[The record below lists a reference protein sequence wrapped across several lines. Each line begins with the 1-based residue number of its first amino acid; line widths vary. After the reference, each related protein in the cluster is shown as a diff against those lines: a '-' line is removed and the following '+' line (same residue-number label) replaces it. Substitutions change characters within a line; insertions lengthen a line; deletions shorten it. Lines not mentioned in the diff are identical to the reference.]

1 VRLETPDP
9 RRPSLG
15 VRELIA
21 LVGAM
26 MALNAL
32 AIDILL
38 PALTEIA
45 ASYDVSGNS
54 AQLVITAYV
63 FGFGLAQLGFG
74 PAADAYGRRRV
85 LLISLLAFI
94 AASVLALLA
103 NSFETLL
110 AARLLQGLAAAGTR
124 VIAVAIVRDLVS
136 GRRMAEIM
144 SFVMT
149 VFMAAPILAPSLGQ
163 LLMLSGRW
171 IWIFVALLA
180 GGLLLFAWVSARLP
194 ETLPPARRQPLS
206 PGATARS
213 YLAAARNRVTAGYLI
228 ASSFIFGSL
237 FAFLATSEQLMTVV
251 YELEAWFGLAFAGVA
266 VGLAF
271 ANIVNARIVGRLGPR
286 RVSHAALSAFVA
298 ANLINAVMSAWLDP
312 APFWIWYPLLTL
324 GMILFGM
331 IGANFTAIA
340 MEPAGDRA
348 GVTAALQG
356 AVTAVSGA
364 VLGSLI
370 GQSFD
375 GSPAPVLAG
384 MALMGVLALA
394 TVAVTERG
402 RMFTPSPEGEAEAAA
417 RD

>member
-1 VRLETPDP
+1 MPLQTPDP
-9 RRPSLG
+9 RRPEIG

-32 AIDILL
+32 SIDILL

-45 ASYDVSGNS
+45 QSYSVSGNA
-54 AQLVITAYV
+54 AQLLITAYV

-74 PAADAYGRRRV
+74 PAADAYGRRAV
-85 LLISLLAFI
+85 LIVSLAGYA

-110 AARLLQGLAAAGTR
+110 AARFLQGLAAAGSR
-124 VIAVAIVRDLVS
+124 VIAVALVRDLVS

-149 VFMAAPILAPSLGQ
+149 VFMVAPIIAPSLGQ

-171 IWIFVALLA
+171 IWIFAALLTGGA
-180 GGLLLFAWVSARLP
+180 GLLAWTFVRLP
-194 ETLPPARRQPLS
+194 ETLAPARRSPLS
-206 PGATARS
+206 PQGTARN
-213 YLAAARNRVTAGYLI
+213 YWAAARNRVTAGYLA
-228 ASSFIFGSL
+228 ASAFVFGAL
-237 FAFLATSEQLMTVV
+237 FAFIATSEQMMTVV
-251 YELEAWFGLAFAGVA
+251 YDLENWFGAAFAGVA
-266 VGLAF
+266 VGLAG
-271 ANIVNARIVGRLGPR
+271 ANILNARIVGRLGPR
-286 RVSHAALSAFVA
+286 RVSHVALCAFIAINSLNAALSGWF
-298 ANLINAVMSAWLDP
+298 NP

-324 GMILFGM
+324 GMVLFGM

-340 MEPAGDRA
+340 MEPAGERA

-364 VLGSLI
+364 LLGSLI
-370 GQSFD
+370 GQGFD
-375 GSPAPVLAG
+375 GSPTPVLAG
-384 MALMGVLALA
+384 MAAMGVAGLAA
-394 TVAVTERG
+394 VFVTERG
-402 RMFTPSPEGEAEAAA
+402 RLFTPSAEAERDAAQN
-417 RD
+417 